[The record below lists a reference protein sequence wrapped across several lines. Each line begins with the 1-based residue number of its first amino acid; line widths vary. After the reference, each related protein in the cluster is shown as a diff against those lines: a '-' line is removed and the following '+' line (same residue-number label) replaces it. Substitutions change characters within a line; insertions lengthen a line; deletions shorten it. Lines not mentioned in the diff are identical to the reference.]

1 MRIRSYILP
10 IVLALLVHVC
20 VVLLLVPHW
29 FQHKQDPRQ
38 TPRHIQATMIDLK
51 SLATEVA
58 NQQQIAEAKEEA
70 AQKQAEQA
78 RQAAELEKQEQAEQ
92 ARQAQE
98 AERKQQAEAQAQKKK
113 LEEQKQQEAQKK
125 LEELKKQEEKKN
137 LEKQRIEEKRLKE
150 VEDARIKEFDECIAK
165 IKGLDITA
173 EQKATLESLCNS
185 KPKEVESAIKAIL
198 EKKADEAEKKKL
210 AEEAKKKAAEKQKQ
224 EAAQKAAEAEKL
236 KAAEAA
242 KKKAEADKQR
252 KAEEAKRKEAERVA
266 AEKAAAE
273 AKQKA
278 ELEKRRQAALEKNK
292 QTVADFSSYVVSE
305 ISRRWIRPATA
316 RNGMQATA
324 LVVLFPSGEIDS
336 VEIVQSSGDLGFD
349 RSAENAVYKVG
360 RFSRA
365 SEIDPVLFDRNLRR
379 IKVIFRPEGL
389 RY

>member
-224 EAAQKAAEAEKL
+224 EAAQKAAEA
-236 KAAEAA
+236 A

-278 ELEKRRQAALEKNK
+278 ELEKRRQAALEKSK
-292 QTVADFSSYVVSE
+292 QTVDEFTAYVRSE
-305 ISRRWIRPATA
+305 ISGRWIRPATA

-336 VEIVQSSGDLGFD
+336 VEIVKSSGDLGFD
-349 RSAENAVYKVG
+349 RAAENAVYKVG

-379 IKVIFRPEGL
+379 IQVIFRPEGL